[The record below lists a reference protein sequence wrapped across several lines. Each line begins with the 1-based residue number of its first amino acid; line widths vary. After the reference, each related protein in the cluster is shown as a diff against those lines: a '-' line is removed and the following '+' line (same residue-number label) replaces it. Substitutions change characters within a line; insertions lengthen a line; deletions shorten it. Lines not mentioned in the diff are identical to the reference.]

1 MKTAAKIFIIIGM
14 VCGFWCIAPL
24 IVGFFALDKLESAR
38 TKNELAGM
46 AICTLLLCNTIAGIL
61 MLCMPESE
69 LAGNGDSFNQQ
80 PEQNSYSGQNAQ
92 KVEPQP
98 KPQAKEGEDE
108 IVANLDK
115 LKRMKEQGIL
125 NDEEYEKLRKR
136 EVDKLFDIK

>member
-24 IVGFFALDKLESAR
+24 IVGFFALDKLETAR
-38 TKNELAGM
+38 TKNELTGM
-46 AICTLLLCNTIAGIL
+46 AICTLLLCNTVAGIL

-69 LAGNGDSFNQQ
+69 LAENGNGFNQQ
-80 PEQNSYSGQNAQ
+80 PEQNSYPQQNRQ
-92 KVEPQP
+92 NFDSQP
-98 KPQAKEGEDE
+98 KPQAKESEVE

-125 NDEEYEKLRKR
+125 SDEEYEKLRKR
-136 EVDKLFDIK
+136 EVDKLFNIK